1 MQAIIFKEPPKYFH
15 LQVALVLLV
24 ICIIGVITFVFLRP
38 TPWASATD
46 TAAASTPL
54 QTFLSALQLLLTP
67 NMLLLFI
74 TFAYTGLALTF
85 WSGVYGTCIGFT
97 ESFGDK
103 RKSYVGLHGIF
114 VGLGEIIG
122 GFTFGIMG
130 KYVAKYGRHLPVSL
144 GFVVHIGAYLVAF
157 FNFPAAAPLGE
168 TTDEARIN
176 PSNIYLALF
185 GSFMLGLGDA
195 CYNTQIFSFLGSV
208 YKDDSAAGF
217 AIFKFAQSAFAA
229 AAFFYSN
236 VIELTWQLLF
246 LGVLCVLGTCTFC
259 YVELKVRSRERN
271 PYLVGSGSS
280 PEQNTTAEVD
290 NSCGIVANEPE
301 AQDQEAI
308 RKG

>member
-1 MQAIIFKEPPKYFH
+1 M
-15 LQVALVLLV
+15 QVALVLLG
-24 ICIIGVITFVFLRP
+24 ICIVGVITFVFLRP
-38 TPWASATD
+38 TPWASDTD
-46 TAAASTPL
+46 TAAASTPI
-54 QTFLSALQLLLTP
+54 QTFISALQLLLTP

-97 ESFGDK
+97 EAFGEK

-114 VGLGEIIG
+114 VGLGEILG
-122 GFTFGIMG
+122 GFAFGIMG
-130 KYVAKYGRHLPVSL
+130 KFVAKYGRHLPVSL
-144 GFVVHIGAYLVAF
+144 GFLVSGGAYLIAYL
-157 FNFPAAAPLGE
+157 NLPADAPIHE
-168 TTDEARIN
+168 TSNEAIIA
-176 PSNIYLALF
+176 SNIYLALF

-236 VIELTWQLLF
+236 EIDLTWQLLF
-246 LGVLCVLGTCTFC
+246 LAILCVLGTSTFC
-259 YVELKVRSRERN
+259 FVELKVRSRERN
-271 PYLVGSGSS
+271 PYLVGGDS

-301 AQDQEAI
+301 APEAI
-308 RKG
+308 RKD